1 MSHFQKQILSC
12 LLVFVLLYS
21 SCALLSYHHT
31 RSLREILSLCDRLP
45 SSLHGQEDALLKASE
60 LEEKLKKAGTSL
72 AFFVNYEQLNTA
84 YLAAATLK
92 SAAEQKD
99 EREYARAAV
108 ALKEAIGTLLRAE
121 GLSLEGLI

>member
-1 MSHFQKQILSC
+1 M
-12 LLVFVLLYS
+12 
-21 SCALLSYHHT
+21 
-31 RSLREILSLCDRLP
+31 
-45 SSLHGQEDALLKASE
+45 KASE
-60 LEEKLKKAGTSL
+60 LEEKLTKAGTSL